1 MLRILFGAV
10 ALLCHSLAAATQN
23 PDPDRWILDQHSLP
37 FHSAPGLETETG
49 WGTLDGAGYRWEIPD
64 NWNGDLVIYARP
76 LRSSRQPGLE
86 VINPPRREDFLDRGF
101 AWAAS
106 SFDYNGYH
114 VQSGVDHSHRLL
126 QHFIETHQAPG
137 RVYLV
142 GHDLGGQVA
151 TASAEQ
157 YPDSYDGALALCA
170 PLVDTALLDYL
181 MGYSLAAKAL
191 AGIDARFPDP
201 EFQERTRPDMLA
213 ALGPDYPS
221 TVHSAGEELIYL
233 HTRLA
238 GGPHVLSDAAIE
250 AWGTL
255 LFDFGHMDGSLG
267 GLAPGNVI
275 DTRDMLYR
283 LPDPERAAWLNGQ
296 VLRLEPEP
304 QIQRGGLEAIPATT
318 GEIGIPVLTVAALGD
333 LYVPLR
339 MQQLFAARVADAG
352 RDQLL
357 VQWVIRD
364 LGHCTLTAEEEA
376 RALDA
381 LVNWVEGGRRP
392 RGDRVGDPDAVA
404 ADDFGCRHTRTQRPG
419 LPTC

>member
-1 MLRILFGAV
+1 MLRIIFGAF
-10 ALLCHSLAAATQN
+10 ALLCHSLVAATQN
-23 PDPDRWILDQHSLP
+23 PDSERWVLDEDNLP
-37 FHSAPGLETETG
+37 FDSAPGLETETG
-49 WGTLDGAGYRWEIPD
+49 WGTLDGAGYRWEIPEH
-64 NWNGDLVIYARP
+64 WNGDLVIYARP
-76 LRSSRQPGLE
+76 LRSSRQPTLE
-86 VINPPRREDFLDRGF
+86 VINPPGREDLLDRGF

-126 QHFIETHQAPG
+126 QHFIGMHPVPG

-151 TASAEQ
+151 AASAEQ
-157 YPDSYDGALALCA
+157 HPDSYDGVLALCA

-181 MGYSLAAKAL
+181 MAYTLAAKAL

-201 EFQERTRPDMLA
+201 EFQERTRPDTLA

-221 TVHSAGEELIYL
+221 MVHPAGEELIYL

-250 AWGTL
+250 AWATL

-275 DTRDMLYR
+275 DTREILYR

-304 QIQRGGLEAIPATT
+304 QIQRGGLEAIPPTT

-333 LYVPLR
+333 LYVPLS
-339 MQQLFAARVADAG
+339 MQQLFAERVADAG
-352 RDQLL
+352 RAQLL

-364 LGHCTLTAEEEA
+364 LGHCTLTTEEEA
-376 RALDA
+376 QAFDA
-381 LVNWVEGGRRP
+381 LVTWVEDGRRP
-392 RGDRVGDPDAVA
+392 RGDRVRDPDAVA
-404 ADDFGCRHTRTQRPG
+404 AKDFGCRHTRTDRPG
-419 LPTC
+419 LPAC